1 MSTAPRRQSGAP
13 SGSAEKP
20 PVRCAIYTR
29 KSTEEGLEQEFNSLH
44 AQRESGES
52 FIASMR
58 HEGWTCLPHRY
69 DDGGFTGGNIE
80 RPALKQ
86 LLADIEAGQI
96 DCVVVYK
103 VDRLSRSLLDF
114 ARLMEIFDRKKV
126 TFVSVTQ
133 QFNTVH
139 SMGRLTLNILLSF
152 AQFEREIIS
161 ERTRDKIAAARRKGK
176 WAGGRPVLGYDLQ
189 KNRLVTRPDEAERVR
204 AIFELYLQKRSL
216 TVTAAA
222 LNERGWTTKRVVSAG
237 GRPWGGLCWDKVR
250 LYKLLTNPVFIG
262 QVQHH
267 GAVYPGEHEAIVPI
281 ETWQRVQILL
291 KTHGIR
297 GGSLARNKH
306 GALLRGLLHCKTCA
320 CPMGHIFTVRGG
332 RLRYRYYGCYVA
344 QKRGRRACRNSS
356 LPAQQIEDLVVRQ
369 VKQRAIGPELLART
383 AAELTQADLATN
395 APTDAS
401 DIAASL
407 GDFDTLWNTLNGSE
421 RERLLAALVDRVDYD
436 AERGS
441 VAIQFATVDRSAEEM
456 ENECLTP

>member
-1 MSTAPRRQSGAP
+1 MSRLPGRKATSPP
-13 SGSAEKP
+13 SPTEKR

-52 FIASMR
+52 YVASMR
-58 HEGWTCLPHRY
+58 HEGWVCLPDRY
-69 DDGGFTGGNIE
+69 DDGGYTGGNIE

-176 WAGGRPVLGYDLQ
+176 WAGGRPVLGYDLG
-189 KNRLVTRPDEAERVR
+189 KSRLVVRPDEAEQVR
-204 AIFELYLQKRSL
+204 EIFKTYLEKRSL
-216 TVTAAA
+216 IATAAT
-222 LNERGWTTKRVVSAG
+222 LNERGWKTKRVVSAAG
-237 GRPWGGLCWDKVR
+237 KPWGGLCWDKVR
-250 LYKLLTNPVFIG
+250 LYKLLINPVFVG
-262 QVQHH
+262 QVQHKD
-267 GAVYPGEHEAIVPI
+267 AVYPGEHEAIVPL
-281 ETWQRVQILL
+281 EVWQRVQILL

-306 GALLRGLLHCKTCA
+306 GALLRGLLHCKTCN

-344 QKRGRRACRNSS
+344 QKRGRRACRSS
-356 LPAQQIEDLVVRQ
+356 ALPAQQIEDLVVAQ
-369 VKQRAIGPELLART
+369 VKQRALGQDLLART
-383 AAELTQADLATN
+383 LAVLQQNESAAN
-395 APTDAS
+395 AAPDTD
-401 DIAASL
+401 DVAASL
-407 GDFDTLWNTLNGSE
+407 RDFDSVWNTLNSSE
-421 RERLLAALVDRVDYD
+421 REHLLALLVDRVDYD
-436 AERGS
+436 GEGGS
-441 VAIQFATVDRSAEEM
+441 IAIQFATLDQRDEREDDDA
-456 ENECLTP
+456 T